1 MKRIDDK
8 IKEIEKKDKTNRI
21 IFIVV
26 LAIVAT
32 WYVYVTQK
40 TIQEQESTI
49 SELEIKNSET
59 YKKLE
64 AEKKKS
70 DATLAELQ
78 KSLRPQEYWQY
89 IRNENTVESYIS
101 YITNNWGIEKPAS
114 AMQEAHSNLR
124 SDSVEGYSG
133 WLFVGAKTSDGAYT
147 SRDIIEVIY
156 REDADGDIANSEPRV
171 GDIVRLKS
179 TRNRRTYARNNEG
192 QRNEQGFRN
201 KTKAYVA
208 DVWDDPNSTN
218 IEIFIK
224 YY

>member
-26 LAIVAT
+26 LAIVAA
-32 WYVYVTQK
+32 WYVFVTQK
-40 TIQEQESTI
+40 TIQQQEITI
-49 SELEIKNSET
+49 SELEIKNSDT
-59 YKKLE
+59 YKELE
-64 AEKKKS
+64 AEKEKS
-70 DATLAELQ
+70 DFTLSELQ
-78 KSLRPQEYWQY
+78 KSLRPLVYWQY

-114 AMQEAHSNLR
+114 AIQEAHNNLR
-124 SDSVEGYSG
+124 SANVEGYSG
-133 WLFVGAKTSDGAYT
+133 WLFVGAKTSDGTYT

-156 REDADGDIANSEPRV
+156 REGADGDIANSEPRV

-179 TRNRRTYARNNEG
+179 TRNRLTYARNNEG
-192 QRNEQGFRN
+192 RRNEQGFRN
-201 KTKAYVA
+201 KTKAYIA